1 MSLEDI
7 AENLLR
13 EGDGLWVARSR
24 EARVSY
30 PEEASSHC
38 LSFEESSF
46 WFRHRNRCLVE
57 VVRRFHRGGT
67 IWDIGGGNG
76 FVSRALLDAGF
87 DVVVV
92 EPSREGAENAVR
104 RGIPRVVCA
113 TFEDARFR
121 PRSLAAVGLFDVLE
135 HIEDDGGF
143 LDLLRSRLAPAGRLF
158 LTVPAHPWLWSSN
171 DAFSG
176 HFRRYTAGTLR
187 ELFTAHGFRVDYLT
201 AFFRPLVLPILLF
214 RALPS
219 RLGLRRYSASA
230 ARREHS
236 SGSGL
241 LGALL
246 EREVGAV
253 RRGRTLSFG
262 ASLLLAASVVDP

>member
-1 MSLEDI
+1 MNPQDA
-7 AENLLR
+7 AENLR
-13 EGDGLWVARSR
+13 CAEDGLWVAGSQ

-30 PEEASSHC
+30 PEGGSSLCH
-38 LSFEESSF
+38 SVEEGSF
-46 WFRHRNRCLVE
+46 WFRHRNRCIVE
-57 VVRRFHRGGT
+57 VVRRFHRGGA
-67 IWDIGGGNG
+67 IWDVGGGNG

-87 DVVVV
+87 EVVLV
-92 EPSREGAENAVR
+92 EPSREGAENALR

-135 HIEDDGGF
+135 HIGDDGGF
-143 LDLLRSRLAPAGRLF
+143 LDLLRGRLIPGGRLF
-158 LTVPAHPWLWSSN
+158 LTVPAHPWLWSGN
-171 DAFSG
+171 DTFSG

-187 ELFTAHGFRVDYLT
+187 RLFTAHGFRVDYLT

-219 RLGLRRYSASA
+219 RLGLRGYSASA
-230 ARREHS
+230 TRREHS
-236 SGSGL
+236 PGAGPF
-241 LGALL
+241 GALL
-246 EREVGAV
+246 EREVRAI

-262 ASLLLAASVVDP
+262 ASLLLAASVVDS